1 MNITSSDYKE
11 LSNIIS
17 QKIETPSLELEA
29 RLIVGVGNDR
39 ILMNHNKFFNMVNFL
54 GYDKKY
60 GGNGLILL
68 ENKISLDLL
77 QNIVSNKDGK
87 AIKKNIRYELY
98 DMDLIKELWVNEEKT
113 IEKILGMN
121 NKNQKLND
129 KQSHSITVKQRLSDY
144 DITNYNIRVSLSDE
158 LKVFDKEMLADVNT
172 LNRNRQKTYRYKNRF
187 SFITDDKQ
195 FRYDLTMVKI
205 SSGRSFKLSNVLN
218 SQPLYEA
225 EVEFIGEIKVDNSK
239 SLLNGLLTNV
249 GRLLQIYQGS
259 NNIISNTEIS
269 QVLMNFSKFTT
280 RNIGYRYSNNKIK
293 NKKITVNPITMQ
305 QQHLKDIST
314 NYSLT
319 YKADGERYLVYIDD
333 VSGGEVYLIHEKT
346 TTPLKVGVKLP
357 KWSGTILEG
366 EYISNENTILCYDA
380 LFSKGSDVRKKN
392 LEERYEVATKVSN
405 DYLSEVADYN
415 NEVISISLKEY
426 IFSKKQDKIYKDSKH
441 LWNARESKFY
451 HVDGLIYA
459 PTNVGYNEM
468 KNKLFKWKPV
478 SLNSIDFM
486 IKVVKD
492 QQTGEDIIGSDLL
505 DNGDQIQYKQVKLL
519 VGGKVRGQRDIK
531 PVDFKPKLGYYEGIN
546 IAKIILNNNGNMTA
560 TDPLSGNVEEF
571 TDGKVIEFIYEKGS
585 DYPWKPI
592 RVRWDKTIGNFET
605 VANNNWKS
613 ILRNI
618 SEEDLFSGKI
628 TEKAG
633 ILEEIKNMNAN
644 ANMNDT
650 IINDENITESKNTD
664 ICNNEKYKK
673 LFYEISG
680 DYKDK
685 ELYNSLICKDINKT
699 QKPIITYD
707 DIKYSL
713 PYHEDSDILKPTVHI
728 GQRKLLL
735 SEVQFLLDVKSNIKY
750 CIYSGSAPGNKTHFL
765 YKLFPHIKF
774 ILVDPN
780 KFDLKIADETT
791 LKIGKVSHR
800 SKKHD
805 DIIHIY
811 HDYSTKSNTYKDNKK
826 VLDMTSNEQKELI
839 NYIEESSHNIF
850 IIEDYYTVEISKL
863 LKKLGNKKICFIS
876 DVRSKIVSE
885 EECPL
890 DFDIIW
896 NTSMFY
902 NWIYELQPEISM
914 FKMRLPFYN
923 DGNTSVNKYSKDY
936 KSSFNLSKKNGIDFI
951 KNYNEEKFIFPKGII
966 NVQAWSHVTST
977 ESRLII
983 NKEDINNL
991 VNYDYKEYE
1000 NRFLYYNG
1008 INRGYFYHTNPNSN
1022 KKLGFCH
1029 CNDCA
1034 LENFIWTNYI
1044 SSSDNPLS
1052 NNVLDYVKI
1061 TNKITN
1067 RPLSRVHKYQIY
1079 EYYTIDSLS
1088 QLIPR
1093 LKEDKKKYKSKTS
1106 YSNKKGNSGKRI
1118 NITESKNTDNTTNDQ
1133 KQYYTT
1139 VGNSKER
1146 SVLQNFHNG
1155 VKSDLYLDA
1164 RKAVSNGRL
1173 LEVGSG
1179 RAGDIHKWRLNKFND
1194 VVGIEYNNE
1203 NIKFADTR
1211 VANLRKN
1218 KKYGKTIGKMT
1229 FIHGD
1234 FNKAIY
1240 PDFDFVLS
1248 PANKSKAEDEFV
1260 SKYSFDVVSCQF
1272 ALHYFFSSSET
1283 VLQMI
1288 KNVADSLKVGGYFIG
1303 TAFDG
1308 KRIFDAL
1315 KKLRVTKSNPTP
1327 KLEGRNNDD
1336 ELMWSIEKDY
1346 DEKKFFISKPNYGM
1360 KIKVF
1365 ISTIGTENIE
1375 YLINF
1380 KYFVKI
1386 MKKNGFTLVSSKPFS
1401 ELYDTYL
1408 KDAME
1413 KSNSKY
1419 SRLNLNDMES
1429 YEKQFS
1435 FFYNSF
1441 VFKKTKNVKKF
1452 TS

>member
-29 RLIVGVGNDR
+29 RLIVGNN
-39 ILMNHNKFFNMVNFL
+39 IQMNHNNFFNMVNFL

-60 GGNGLILL
+60 GGNGLTLL

-98 DMDLIKELWVNEEKT
+98 DMDLIKELWINEEKT
-113 IEKILGMN
+113 IEKILN
-121 NKNQKLND
+121 TDSKQNDNK
-129 KQSHSITVKQRLSDY
+129 SHIITVKQRLSNY
-144 DITNYNIRVSLSDE
+144 DITNYNIRVSLSSE
-158 LKVFDKEMLADVNT
+158 LKVLDKEMLTDVNI

-187 SFITDDKQ
+187 SFITEDKQ
-195 FRYDLTMVKI
+195 FRYDLTTVKI

-218 SQPLYEA
+218 SQPLYEV
-225 EVEFIGEIKVDNSK
+225 EVEYIGSDGNNIITNIESK
-239 SLLNGLLTNV
+239 ILLKGLLTNI

-259 NNIISNTEIS
+259 NNIISKTEIS
-269 QVLMNFSKFTT
+269 QVLINFSKFSTKT
-280 RNIGYRYSNNKIK
+280 QGYRYSNSNKSKIIK
-293 NKKITVNPITMQ
+293 LTVNPITMQ
-305 QQHLKDIST
+305 QQHLKDISN

-319 YKADGERYLVYIDD
+319 YKADGERFLVYIDE
-333 VSGGEVYLIHEKT
+333 VSGGEVYLIRGGVVYLNHEKT

-380 LFSKGSDVRKKN
+380 LFSKGIDIRKKH
-392 LEERYEVATKVSN
+392 LEERYKVATKVSN

-426 IFSKKQDKIYKDSKH
+426 IFSNKKDKIYKDSKH

-492 QQTGEDIIGSDLL
+492 QQTGEDIISSDLL
-505 DNGDQIQYKQVKLL
+505 DNGDQIQYKQVRLL

-571 TDGKVIEFIYEKGS
+571 IDGKVIEFIYEKSS

-592 RVRWDKTIGNFET
+592 RVRWDKTNGNFQT

-628 TEKAG
+628 TEKSG
-633 ILEEIKNMNAN
+633 ILEEIKNMNVN
-644 ANMNDT
+644 AN
-650 IINDENITESKNTD
+650 IN
-664 ICNNEKYKK
+664 
-673 LFYEISG
+673 
-680 DYKDK
+680 
-685 ELYNSLICKDINKT
+685 
-699 QKPIITYD
+699 
-707 DIKYSL
+707 
-713 PYHEDSDILKPTVHI
+713 
-728 GQRKLLL
+728 
-735 SEVQFLLDVKSNIKY
+735 
-750 CIYSGSAPGNKTHFL
+750 
-765 YKLFPHIKF
+765 
-774 ILVDPN
+774 
-780 KFDLKIADETT
+780 
-791 LKIGKVSHR
+791 
-800 SKKHD
+800 
-805 DIIHIY
+805 
-811 HDYSTKSNTYKDNKK
+811 
-826 VLDMTSNEQKELI
+826 
-839 NYIEESSHNIF
+839 
-850 IIEDYYTVEISKL
+850 
-863 LKKLGNKKICFIS
+863 
-876 DVRSKIVSE
+876 
-885 EECPL
+885 
-890 DFDIIW
+890 
-896 NTSMFY
+896 
-902 NWIYELQPEISM
+902 
-914 FKMRLPFYN
+914 
-923 DGNTSVNKYSKDY
+923 
-936 KSSFNLSKKNGIDFI
+936 
-951 KNYNEEKFIFPKGII
+951 
-966 NVQAWSHVTST
+966 
-977 ESRLII
+977 
-983 NKEDINNL
+983 
-991 VNYDYKEYE
+991 
-1000 NRFLYYNG
+1000 
-1008 INRGYFYHTNPNSN
+1008 
-1022 KKLGFCH
+1022 
-1029 CNDCA
+1029 
-1034 LENFIWTNYI
+1034 
-1044 SSSDNPLS
+1044 
-1052 NNVLDYVKI
+1052 
-1061 TNKITN
+1061 
-1067 RPLSRVHKYQIY
+1067 
-1079 EYYTIDSLS
+1079 
-1088 QLIPR
+1088 
-1093 LKEDKKKYKSKTS
+1093 
-1106 YSNKKGNSGKRI
+1106 
-1118 NITESKNTDNTTNDQ
+1118 NTDNDTTINNENNKSTNNTSNDQ

-1139 VGNSKER
+1139 VGKSKGR
-1146 SVLQNFHNG
+1146 SVMQNFHNG

-1179 RAGDIHKWRLNKFND
+1179 RAGDLHKWRLNKFND

-1211 VANLRKN
+1211 VAELRKN
-1218 KKYGKTIGKMT
+1218 KKFGKTLGKMT

-1308 KRIFDAL
+1308 KRIFDTL
-1315 KKLRVTKSNPTP
+1315 KKLKVTKSNPTP
-1327 KLEGRNNDD
+1327 KLEGKNDD
-1336 ELMWSIEKDY
+1336 NELMWSIEKDY
-1346 DEKKFFISKPNYGM
+1346 DEKKFLISKPNYGM

-1408 KDAME
+1408 KDTMT

>member
-29 RLIVGVGNDR
+29 RLIVGNDR
-39 ILMNHNKFFNMVNFL
+39 IYMNHNKFFNMVNFL

-60 GGNGLILL
+60 GGNGLTLL

-77 QNIVSNKDGK
+77 QNIVSNKEGK

-98 DMDLIKELWVNEEKT
+98 DMDLIKELWVNEETT
-113 IEKILGMN
+113 IEKILN
-121 NKNQKLND
+121 TDSKLND
-129 KQSHSITVKQRLSDY
+129 KKSHIVTVKQRLSDY

-158 LKVFDKEMLADVNT
+158 LKVLDKEMLADVNT

-218 SQPLYEA
+218 SQPLYET
-225 EVEFIGEIKVDNSK
+225 EVEFIGSYSNNIIANIEPKI
-239 SLLNGLLTNV
+239 LLNGLLTNV

-259 NNIISNTEIS
+259 NNVISNTEIS

-280 RNIGYRYSNNKIK
+280 KNIGYRYSNNKRK
-293 NKKITVNPITMQ
+293 NKKLTVNPITMQ

-319 YKADGERYLVYIDD
+319 YKADGERYLVYIDE
-333 VSGGEVYLIHEKT
+333 VSGGDVYLIHEKT

-380 LFSKGSDVRKKN
+380 LFSKGLDVRKKN
-392 LEERYEVATKVSN
+392 LEERYEVATKVSK

-426 IFSKKQDKIYKDSKH
+426 IFSNKKDKIYKDSKH

-486 IKVVKD
+486 IKIVKD

-592 RVRWDKTIGNFET
+592 RVRWDKTIGNFQT

-650 IINDENITESKNTD
+650 IINDKNITESKNT
-664 ICNNEKYKK
+664 N
-673 LFYEISG
+673 
-680 DYKDK
+680 
-685 ELYNSLICKDINKT
+685 
-699 QKPIITYD
+699 
-707 DIKYSL
+707 
-713 PYHEDSDILKPTVHI
+713 
-728 GQRKLLL
+728 
-735 SEVQFLLDVKSNIKY
+735 
-750 CIYSGSAPGNKTHFL
+750 
-765 YKLFPHIKF
+765 
-774 ILVDPN
+774 
-780 KFDLKIADETT
+780 
-791 LKIGKVSHR
+791 
-800 SKKHD
+800 
-805 DIIHIY
+805 
-811 HDYSTKSNTYKDNKK
+811 
-826 VLDMTSNEQKELI
+826 
-839 NYIEESSHNIF
+839 
-850 IIEDYYTVEISKL
+850 
-863 LKKLGNKKICFIS
+863 
-876 DVRSKIVSE
+876 
-885 EECPL
+885 
-890 DFDIIW
+890 
-896 NTSMFY
+896 
-902 NWIYELQPEISM
+902 
-914 FKMRLPFYN
+914 
-923 DGNTSVNKYSKDY
+923 
-936 KSSFNLSKKNGIDFI
+936 
-951 KNYNEEKFIFPKGII
+951 
-966 NVQAWSHVTST
+966 
-977 ESRLII
+977 
-983 NKEDINNL
+983 
-991 VNYDYKEYE
+991 
-1000 NRFLYYNG
+1000 
-1008 INRGYFYHTNPNSN
+1008 
-1022 KKLGFCH
+1022 
-1029 CNDCA
+1029 
-1034 LENFIWTNYI
+1034 
-1044 SSSDNPLS
+1044 
-1052 NNVLDYVKI
+1052 
-1061 TNKITN
+1061 
-1067 RPLSRVHKYQIY
+1067 
-1079 EYYTIDSLS
+1079 
-1088 QLIPR
+1088 
-1093 LKEDKKKYKSKTS
+1093 
-1106 YSNKKGNSGKRI
+1106 
-1118 NITESKNTDNTTNDQ
+1118 NTTNDQ

-1139 VGNSKER
+1139 VGKSKGR
-1146 SVLQNFHNG
+1146 SVMQNFHNG

-1179 RAGDIHKWRLNKFND
+1179 RAGDLHKWRLNKFND

-1211 VANLRKN
+1211 VVELRKN
-1218 KKYGKTIGKMT
+1218 KKFGKTLGKMT

-1327 KLEGRNNDD
+1327 KLEGRNDDD

-1346 DEKKFFISKPNYGM
+1346 DEKKFLISKPNYGM

-1408 KDAME
+1408 KDAMA